1 MDSLYRAN
9 LDPVMAEEMEEM
21 GIVYPSLF
29 GSDAASREYRGKI
42 IIGALA
48 IAAGTGAIAYYLL
61 R

>member
-1 MDSLYRAN
+1 MDMYRADLRTVPT
-9 LDPVMAEEMEEM
+9 LDEDFQDMCAHPRF
-21 GIVYPSLF
+21 F